1 MTEET
6 VLAEERKDPTEMQMD
21 KPFSSPRRSPGITS
35 AVILIGLGVALLL
48 DNLGVV
54 SIAWLEVIRFWP
66 VLLILGGI
74 DLLFG
79 SRSIWGSIVAGII
92 AIVAIGAIL
101 FFSWSSGPGLTGNVA
116 GTAVSGDI
124 NESLGG
130 ANSLEVTLDIGAAQT
145 SIGVLNGSSDA
156 VQGTYE
162 TDSRFDISSYYQMRG
177 DIGVFTITQTGEN
190 IGFPDPAPY
199 VGKLDLSLPEDV
211 PTSIDVNAGVGEMT
225 LDLSGLTLTSLA
237 IDAGVGSTTITLP
250 STGGY
255 SVNLSAGVGTV
266 DITLP
271 AGVEARVN
279 FDGGLSGLDADSRFE
294 KIGDG
299 IWQTAGYSASDNRVE
314 INIDSGLGSVTIRQ

>member
-6 VLAEERKDPTEMQMD
+6 SMVEERMEPVEMPME
-21 KPFSSPRRSPGITS
+21 KASPPPRRRPGITG

-54 SIAWLEVIRFWP
+54 SISWLEVVRYWP

-101 FFSWSSGPGLTGNVA
+101 FFSWGSVPGLAGNVA
-116 GTAVSGDI
+116 GTTISGDI
-124 NESLGG
+124 QESLGN
-130 ANSLEVTLDIGAAQT
+130 ATSLEVNLDIGAAQT
-145 SIGVLNGSSDA
+145 NIGVLNGSSDA

-162 TDSRFDISSYYQMRG
+162 TDSRFEISSDYQLRG
-177 DIGVFTITQTGEN
+177 DKGIFTITQTGGS

-199 VGKLDLSLPEDV
+199 IGKLDLSLPQDV
-211 PTSIDVNAGVGEMT
+211 PTSIDVNAGVGEIT
-225 LDLSGLTLTSLA
+225 LDLSGLTLTSLS
-237 IDAGVGSTTITLP
+237 IDAGVGSTNVTLP
-250 STGGY
+250 SAGGY
-255 SVNLSAGVGTV
+255 SVDMSAGVGEV
-266 DITLP
+266 NITLP

-279 FDGGLSGLDADSRFE
+279 FDGGLSGLVADSRFE
-294 KIGDG
+294 KTGDG
-299 IWQTAGYSASDNRVE
+299 IWQTAGYSSSDNRVE
-314 INIDSGLGSVTIRQ
+314 INIDSGVGSVTISQ